1 MKEEINLSHPVEI
14 DPILLSKVSKP
25 ARYVGGEW
33 NSVVKDHDAVKLT
46 VAYCFPDVY
55 EVAMSHL
62 GLRILYALL
71 NERPDVAAERVYA
84 PWPDMEEVMRSQGY
98 PLFSL
103 ETKTPVRDFDMVGFT
118 LQYEMSFTNI
128 LNMLDLAGIPLFAKD
143 RGDDMPLVAAGG
155 PCAYNAEPLADYI
168 DVFFLGESE
177 ESTQVLADTIIA
189 WKEQG
194 KPGGKKGLLKQ
205 LSQQPGN
212 YVPSFYEARYDA
224 KGDFQGLTV
233 TEPGAP
239 TEIEKCVVS
248 DVEHVFFPT
257 KPIVPNID
265 IVHNRAVLE
274 LFRGCS
280 RGCRFCQAGMLYRP
294 VREKSPEHL
303 ADLAKQII
311 ANSGYNE
318 ISLMSLSSADYSCL
332 PELVDQL
339 LDEFKGQKVSV
350 SLPSLRVDS
359 FSVDIAKK
367 VQQVRKSGLTFAPEA
382 GTQRLRDVINKGV
395 TEEDLLAACE
405 NAFENGWSTVKLYF
419 MMGLP
424 TETDEDLAGIADL
437 AYKVLNLYRKVT
449 HKNNGKVTVSV
460 SSFVPKSHTAF
471 QWFGQLPIE
480 EIERKQQ
487 YIKGLINDKHI
498 SYHYHDAKTG
508 RLEATFA
515 RGDRR
520 MGKVLYEAWKL
531 GCKFDGWT
539 EMFDYDMW
547 MKAFDLAGIDPDYYA
562 ARTRSLDEA
571 LPWDHLGN
579 GAAKAYLKR
588 EWQKASRAELT
599 HDCRRLP
606 CTGCGV
612 CPNLGVSIIDRKEGD
627 DHGKTT
633 FSC

>member
-1 MKEEINLSHPVEI
+1 MSRTVFV

-33 NSVVKDHDAVKLT
+33 NSVVKCHEEVDLT

-71 NERPDVAAERVYA
+71 NERDDVAAERVYA
-84 PWPDMEEVMRSQGY
+84 PWPDMEDVMKAEGY

-103 ETKTPVRDFDMVGFT
+103 ETKTPVIDFDMVGFT

-128 LNMLDLAGIPLFAKD
+128 LNMLSLAGIPLFSKD
-143 RGDDMPLVAAGG
+143 RDEDMPLIAAGG

-168 DVFFLGESE
+168 DIFFLGESE
-177 ESTQVLADTIIA
+177 ESTHLLADTIIA
-189 WKEQG
+189 WKKAG
-194 KPGGKKGLLKQ
+194 KPGGKKGLLKT
-205 LSQQPGN
+205 LAKQQGN
-212 YVPSFYEARYDA
+212 YVPSFYEPQYDSDGNFA
-224 KGDFQGLTV
+224 GLIPI
-233 TEPGAP
+233 EPDIPA
-239 TEIEKCVVS
+239 EIEKCVIA
-248 DVEHVFFPT
+248 DEEHVFFPT

-294 VREKSPEHL
+294 IREKTPQRLVS
-303 ADLAKQII
+303 LAKEII
-311 ANSGYNE
+311 ENSGYDE

-332 PELVDQL
+332 PELVDRL
-339 LDEFKGQKVSV
+339 LETFRGKKVSV

-395 TEEDLLAACE
+395 TEENLLSACE
-405 NAFENGWSTVKLYF
+405 NAFQNGWSTVKLYF

-437 AYKVLNLYRKVT
+437 AYKVLNLYRKT
-449 HKNNGKVTVSV
+449 TGKNNGKVTVSV

-487 YIKGLINDKHI
+487 YIKGLIRDKHI
-498 SYHYHDAKTG
+498 SYHYHDARTG

-539 EMFDYDMW
+539 EMFHYDTW
-547 MKAFDLAGIDPDYYA
+547 MEAFSRAGINPDYYA
-562 ARTRSLDEA
+562 ARQRDIQEP
-571 LPWDHLGN
+571 LPWDHLSN
-579 GAAKAYLKR
+579 GAAKKFLQNEWRKAR
-588 EWQKASRAELT
+588 EASLT
-599 HDCRRLP
+599 HDCRHLS
-606 CTGCGV
+606 CVGCGV
-612 CPNLGVSIIDRKEGD
+612 CPHLGVHIIDHKEGQ
-627 DHGKTT
+627 HHEKIT
-633 FSC
+633 FSY